1 MHSSQKLSTHFNYT
15 IYSES
20 IEILIV
26 LYTPYT
32 NTVHRF
38 DGNDSLHRFNT
49 YASAMNL
56 LSTITFLYGI
66 SGTECTLTVNKT
78 QRYRRFLVFLHQ
90 SSCRLNYISIN
101 PVFATE
107 CLRTL
112 WSSLTTM
119 CQAHQCTW
127 ASFSFWRGHTTPWT
141 FHTLNILSISHVFMW
156 SSHSV

>member
-49 YASAMNL
+49 YALNSYEFIEHHYIFVWHL
-56 LSTITFLYGI
+56 RDRVHPHCQQESTLSTFSGFLASELVSTQLYI
-66 SGTECTLTVNKT
+66 NKPRFCYWMLAYTLKFIDYNV
-78 QRYRRFLVFLHQ
+78 
-90 SSCRLNYISIN
+90 SSASMHLSKFF
-101 PVFATE
+101 V
-107 CLRTL
+107 LKRTYD
-112 WSSLTTM
+112 
-119 CQAHQCTW
+119 A
-127 ASFSFWRGHTTPWT
+127 
-141 FHTLNILSISHVFMW
+141 LNIPHIE
-156 SSHSV
+156 